1 MYKVDILR
9 QAMKDLAKL
18 PANYS
23 KSVAQHIDTLANDP
37 HPYGAEKLTDKEAY
51 KLRVGVYRVLY
62 TIDDQARLVTIYR
75 IKHRREVYRQR

>member
-1 MYKVDILR
+1 MSKVDILR

-18 PANYS
+18 PGNYS
-23 KSVAQHIDTLANDP
+23 KSVAEHIDTLANDP

-51 KLRVGVYRVLY
+51 KLRVGIYRVLY
-62 TIDDQARLVTIYR
+62 PIDDQARLVTIYR